1 MKLVCEEEKKK
12 KKYDKS
18 FFARGL
24 NCSNSVH
31 HND

>member
-1 MKLVCEEEKKK
+1 MKLVCEEEKK